1 MKTSEVKSI
10 LMKLID
16 KEIEIVIDN
25 RFRKFCFESYV
36 CGFPVYQTVWSPIIG
51 EENLECRHEEKNEED
66 EFAIGV
72 YRNDFQK
79 ETLVGH
85 MPRNISKFVLNF

>member
-1 MKTSEVKSI
+1 MKTSEVISI
-10 LMKLID
+10 LMKSFD

-25 RFRKFCFESYV
+25 RFTKFCFESSV
-36 CGFPVYQTVWSPIIG
+36 RGFQVYQTVWSPIIG
-51 EENLECRHEEKNEED
+51 EENLECRHEEKNEEH

-79 ETLVGH
+79 
-85 MPRNISKFVLNF
+85 

>member
-1 MKTSEVKSI
+1 M
-10 LMKLID
+10 
-16 KEIEIVIDN
+16 
-25 RFRKFCFESYV
+25 
-36 CGFPVYQTVWSPIIG
+36 YQTVWSPIIG

-79 ETLVGH
+79 QTLAGH
-85 MPRNISKFVLNF
+85 MRSNISKFVYKFLNFQIRNFRAK